1 MKPQDLLD
9 MKEFARLTQ
18 KSKGAIYQ
26 WKRASSFPFR
36 IYKTREGLDSVS
48 RAAVLDWMEENGM
61 KVRRRVNVSSGRNHS
76 VGSAPASGQK
86 RVVVAARRGV
96 VEAAEKK
103 RARQVEDVEDD
114 MAVEAPKIALP
125 MSPDF
130 TIQFWSKVVDA
141 MELRGT
147 LLSLSYE
154 NGKAILH
161 LHDLGE

>member
-1 MKPQDLLD
+1 MKPQDLID
-9 MKEFARLTQ
+9 MKEFARLTG

-48 RAAVLDWMEENGM
+48 RAAVLDWMEDNGM
-61 KVRRRVNVSSGRNHS
+61 KVRRSMSRTSM
-76 VGSAPASGQK
+76 SAPASGQK

-103 RARQVEDVEDD
+103 RARPAEEVEEEL
-114 MAVEAPKIALP
+114 AVEAPKIALP
-125 MSPDF
+125 MSEDF
-130 TIQFWSKVVDA
+130 NIQFWSKVVDA
-141 MELRGT
+141 MELRGM

-161 LHDLGE
+161 LHDTGE